1 MAAGEA
7 EDEVAD
13 SSDEATGRM
22 RFSLHVVCM
31 EEQCAQCQ
39 L

>member
-22 RFSLHVVCM
+22 RFSL
-31 EEQCAQCQ
+31 QTPLYPAT
-39 L
+39 